1 MLFRSGLATALMP
14 WLLSG
19 GTLALHQPFDSA
31 TFIQQCKDSCCDTVV
46 LPGSLAHRLVEAGVL
61 STPEIQNVLAIWRAP
76 ERFEAANQWRHP
88 SIDVTDIVIFGE
100 IGLIPLRRDP
110 GGMPAPIPDGEV
122 TVPRAAAAGA
132 PLVCETSRTV
142 SGTLGLRGPMVPQ
155 HAFPPGANRGIALH
169 FKTAATG
176 FADTGY
182 PCRGEQDPPSLTITG
197 PVPNLLTVGA
207 YRFLRHDLEDL
218 VGKAATDA
226 TLAALPDRY
235 SGHRLAGHA
244 KDRAAL
250 QAALAEFGANPLI
263 AGAFRD
269 RSPAS

>member
-1 MLFRSGLATALMP
+1 MGLCRKLATNQNCRRSFLRIVN
-14 WLLSG
+14 LTG
-19 GTLALHQPFDSA
+19 VERRHQTTQGNFA
-31 TFIQQCKDSCCDTVV
+31 KR
-46 LPGSLAHRLVEAGVL
+46 RLCR
-61 STPEIQNVLAIWRAP
+61 PE
-76 ERFEAANQWRHP
+76 
-88 SIDVTDIVIFGE
+88 SK
-100 IGLIPLRRDP
+100 
-110 GGMPAPIPDGEV
+110 
-122 TVPRAAAAGA
+122 
-132 PLVCETSRTV
+132 
-142 SGTLGLRGPMVPQ
+142 LGLRLKNALLKSELACFRGLMVPQ

-250 QAALAEFGANPLI
+250 QAALAELGANPLI